1 MQIASNNVKDIF
13 THYKKQLSSIYDEG
27 ELKAVTH
34 LAFKH
39 VLGFSKTDMSTRSE
53 ENVSESDLLKLHF
66 ICKRLAKHEP
76 IQYIIGETEFYR
88 LRFKVNPHVLIP
100 RQETEEL
107 VDLILKD
114 IISIKHLNP
123 NFSILDIGTGSGCI
137 AITLKK
143 QILNATVY
151 AMDISEEALDVALQN
166 AELNGTD
173 IKFIHGDILQAA
185 KLSLPVPSFDVII
198 SNPPYIARNESEA
211 MELRVKDHEP
221 QLALFV
227 ENNDPL
233 VFYKAI
239 CTFAKQ
245 KLSPQGKLYFEL
257 NAAYGQEAMAL
268 MVKEGF
274 KNVSLIRDLS
284 GKDRMLMG
292 EKA

>member
-1 MQIASNNVKDIF
+1 MKIASNNIKDIF
-13 THYKKQLSSIYDEG
+13 AHYKKQLSSIYDDG
-27 ELKAVTH
+27 ELKAVMH
-34 LAFKH
+34 LAFEH
-39 VLGFSKTDMSTRSE
+39 ILGFSRTDMSTRSE

-143 QILNATVY
+143 QILNADVY

-166 AELNGTD
+166 AELNNVD
-173 IKFIHGDILQAA
+173 VKFIHGDILQSA
-185 KLSLPVPSFDVII
+185 KLSLPVSSFDVII
-198 SNPPYIARNESEA
+198 SNPPYITRGESEA
-211 MELRVKDHEP
+211 MDARVKEHEP

-227 ENNDPL
+227 ENDDPL
-233 VFYKAI
+233 LFYKAI
-239 CTFAKQ
+239 CAFAKQ

-257 NAAYGQEAMAL
+257 NAAHGQDAKAL
-268 MVKEGF
+268 MLKEGF
-274 KNVSLIRDLS
+274 KNVELIRDLS

-292 EKA
+292 EK